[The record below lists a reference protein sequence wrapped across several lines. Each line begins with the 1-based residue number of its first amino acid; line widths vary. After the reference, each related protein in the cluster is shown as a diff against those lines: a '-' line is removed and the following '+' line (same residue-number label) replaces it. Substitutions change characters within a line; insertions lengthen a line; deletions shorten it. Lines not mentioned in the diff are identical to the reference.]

1 MQVTMRLVIFFLN
14 NLIINNIQ
22 LFSFQMSYK
31 SQRNFPIYDKELLAI
46 KVALEE
52 WRHYLEGARH

>member
-1 MQVTMRLVIFFLN
+1 
-14 NLIINNIQ
+14 
-22 LFSFQMSYK
+22 MSYK